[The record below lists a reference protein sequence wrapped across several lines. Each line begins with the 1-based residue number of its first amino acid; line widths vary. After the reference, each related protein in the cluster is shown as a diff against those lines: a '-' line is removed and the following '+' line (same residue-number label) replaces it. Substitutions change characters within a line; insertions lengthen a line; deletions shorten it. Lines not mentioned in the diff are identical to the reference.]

1 MSVRRADARLAL
13 LGVVVALLVAAAW
26 RSTPGVVARALL
38 DDGAPVAETSDR
50 IVRVTVPSG
59 ANAGQIVEAL
69 EAAGAVADAGALRVL
84 LRLTGAG
91 SDLQAGR
98 YAFREG
104 SSPADALRVLR
115 GGPNGYQRL
124 TIREGLRVEEVGA
137 LVVRAGLATTEEWQ
151 AAVRKPRLEPFL
163 ALRPAGADLN
173 GYLFPASYDIDGAT
187 TAESLVE
194 AMLKAFE
201 ERVVPLEGEARER
214 NGSLYEALTLASIV
228 EREAVWA
235 DERATVAAVFKNR
248 LKAGIGLQADPTV
261 QFALTRGERGAASV
275 VASGY
280 WKENLTPGDLQID
293 SPYNTYRVTGLPP
306 GPIANPGMGAIEAAL
321 RPAPVDYLYFVVAPS
336 CDGRHLFATTLD
348 QHNANVAAFRASK
361 CGR

>member
-1 MSVRRADARLAL
+1 MNVRRADARLAL
-13 LGVVVALLVAAAW
+13 LGAVVAVLIATAW
-26 RSTPGVVARALL
+26 RSTPGAVARALL
-38 DDGAPVAETSDR
+38 DDGTPVAEPTDR
-50 IVRVTVPSG
+50 IVRVTVPNG

-69 EAAGAVADAGALRVL
+69 DAAGAIADAGALRVL

-137 LVVRAGLATTEEWQ
+137 LVVRAGLATPQEWQ
-151 AAVRKPRLEPFL
+151 AAMRKPRPEPFL
-163 ALRPAGADLN
+163 AQRPAGADLT
-173 GYLFPASYDIDGAT
+173 GYLFPASYDIDGST
-187 TAESLVE
+187 TAESLVQ
-194 AMLKAFE
+194 AMLNAFG
-201 ERVVPLEGEARER
+201 ERVAPLDIDARQAG
-214 NGSLYEALTLASIV
+214 GSLHEALTLASIV
-228 EREAVWA
+228 ERETVRE
-235 DERATVAAVFKNR
+235 DERWTVAAVFKNR
-248 LKAGIGLQADPTV
+248 LKTGIGLQADPTV
-261 QFALTRGERGAASV
+261 QFALTRGERGAALAAV
-275 VASGY
+275 SGY
-280 WKENLTPGDLQID
+280 WKEHLTPDDLQVD

-336 CDGRHLFATTLD
+336 CDGHHLFATTLD
-348 QHNANVAAFRASK
+348 QHNANVAAFLASK

>member
-13 LGVVVALLVAAAW
+13 LAAVIAVLIASAW
-26 RSTPGVVARALL
+26 RSTPGAVARALL
-38 DDGAPVAETSDR
+38 DDGTPVVEPSDR

-69 EAAGAVADAGALRVL
+69 DAAGAVADAGALRVL

-124 TIREGLRVEEVGA
+124 TVREGLRMEEVGA
-137 LVVRAGLATTEEWQ
+137 LVVRAGLATPQEWQ
-151 AAVRKPRLEPFL
+151 AAVRKPRDEPFL
-163 ALRPAGADLN
+163 ALRPPGVDLN

-187 TAESLVE
+187 TAESLVQ
-194 AMLKAFE
+194 AMLKTFE
-201 ERVVPLEGEARER
+201 ERVASLDLDARRE
-214 NGSLYEALTLASIV
+214 NGSLHEALTLASIV
-228 EREAVWA
+228 ERETVWA
-235 DERATVAAVFKNR
+235 DERSTVAAVFKNR

-275 VASGY
+275 AASGY
-280 WKENLTPGDLQID
+280 WKETLSPQDLQID
-293 SPYNTYRVTGLPP
+293 SPYNTYLVKGLPP

-321 RPAPVDYLYFVVAPS
+321 HPAPVDYLYFVVAPS
-336 CDGRHLFATTLD
+336 CDGRHLFAATLE